1 MTRTWKKWML
11 KKMRKEKRASEASR
25 CRWMLSSN
33 YALRRYIEVLLCARS
48 RHTTRN
54 VRVLVP
60 NNNHPAYVDTLRDS
74 PNPFGPSA
82 RCPSVKEYQFYPHL
96 AVKKSIYRI
105 AFNTQYYAFE
115 VALAYPPSKNLP
127 LIFKDFRARR
137 HHRSNRGWSQHLSYL
152 ACVALP
158 DNVHH
163 YAHPFTWALE
173 WLLRH
178 RPCPGRATCL
188 AGPEPPL
195 FSSHISFWR
204 RNSHTSLQVYFY
216 CLQHLRNRR
225 SLSVLCIIAYI
236 RVFHMLKRCCKETKS

>member
-1 MTRTWKKWML
+1 VL
-11 KKMRKEKRASEASR
+11 PVDAVQQCSIS
-25 CRWMLSSN
+25 
-33 YALRRYIEVLLCARS
+33 ALRRHIQVLLCARS
-48 RHTTRN
+48 RHNTRN

-60 NNNHPAYVDTLRDS
+60 HNNHPAYVDTLRDS
-74 PNPFGPSA
+74 LDPLGPSA
-82 RCPSVKEYQFYPHL
+82 RCPSVKQYRFYHHL

-115 VALAYPPSKNLP
+115 VALAYFPSKNLP

-158 DNVHH
+158 DNVHLD
-163 YAHPFTWALE
+163 AHPFTWALE
-173 WLLRH
+173 RLLRH
-178 RPCPGRATCL
+178 LPCHHRRARTCPGRATCL

-195 FSSHISFWR
+195 FSSHIFWR
-204 RNSHTSLQVYFY
+204 RNPHTSLQVYFY
-216 CLQHLRNRR
+216 CLQPLRKRR

-236 RVFHMLKRCCKETKS
+236 RVFHMLKRCCKETRS